1 MKLLHDGCQ
10 HDLCFGGRLRI
21 AASESAFFLSFLS
34 FSSCFILSSLHFFL
48 PLLMIIH
55 HKALSVEEL
64 GLGLGL
70 ELGVGSEIGFRA
82 MARNRDR
89 VKIMSRYLLVA
100 ISLRGFPVLSPRV
113 SIMSDT
119 PSNTSSKMFSWM
131 MPFLFQ

>member
-1 MKLLHDGCQ
+1 
-10 HDLCFGGRLRI
+10 
-21 AASESAFFLSFLS
+21 
-34 FSSCFILSSLHFFL
+34 
-48 PLLMIIH
+48 MIIH